1 MQNTS
6 RKHSALES
14 FFKEVAE
21 IASTALVSQGGL
33 PVNILELSTPL
44 QKGLT

>member
-21 IASTALVSQGGL
+21 IVSTALVSQGGL
-33 PVNILELSTPL
+33 PVNILELSVLL
-44 QKGLT
+44 QEGLT